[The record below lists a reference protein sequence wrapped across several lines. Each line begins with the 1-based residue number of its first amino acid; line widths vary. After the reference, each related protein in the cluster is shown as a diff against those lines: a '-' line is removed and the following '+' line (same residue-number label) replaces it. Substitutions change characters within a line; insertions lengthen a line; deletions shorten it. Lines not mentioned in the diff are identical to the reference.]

1 MKNIKIIVATHK
13 KYEMPKDTMYL
24 PVQVGKEGKKDLGYQ
39 PDNEGENISLKNPYF
54 CELTGLYWG
63 WKNLNADYVGLS
75 HYRRHFSIE
84 KKLQKDRKGRMNSI
98 LKEEQL
104 KEILR
109 STDIIVP
116 KKRNY
121 YIENL
126 YSHYK
131 HTMYIEP
138 LEETRKIIEEKY
150 PNYLDEFDRLHKR
163 TSAHMFNMFVM
174 KKEIA
179 NEYCTWLFDILFELE
194 NRIDVTQYDDFHA
207 RFFGRISELLL
218 DVWMNTNHLK
228 YKEVKVIDIEK
239 VDWLKK
245 GTAFLMAKFTKKK
258 YEKSF

>member
-39 PDNEGENISLKNPYF
+39 PDNEGENISSKNPYF